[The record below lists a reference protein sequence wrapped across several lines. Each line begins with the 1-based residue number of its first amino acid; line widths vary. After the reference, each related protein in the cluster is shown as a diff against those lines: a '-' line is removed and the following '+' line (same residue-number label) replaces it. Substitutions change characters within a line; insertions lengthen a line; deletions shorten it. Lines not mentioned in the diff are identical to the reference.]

1 MSPLVWFKNFFQL
14 PRFSME
20 GMPMFHFHSVVT
32 ITRASIILF
41 GVLISMALQ
50 AGTFTNAS
58 TALTAPAVST
68 GDHTVSF
75 KTSAW
80 GTHHLQ
86 EKKDSGSW
94 TNVASYTTAQNGS
107 NTTYPTV
114 TRNVS
119 LSGRTTGTYSYRVYF
134 VTGNTITNSTP
145 SGYSNTK
152 VTVVSSV
159 PNTPPSLTAS
169 PDGDDTSAYSI
180 SWGSVTGVVDYYIL
194 EQQVDNGPWS
204 DAYSGTDTSVTL
216 TGFSDGTQ
224 NFRVRAC
231 NSEGCSDYQASSAA
245 SFVVSTPTSDT
256 VSSIETT
263 TNSFTASW
271 LASSGNVDKYQL
283 YRKFNDSY
291 WTLAYEGLDFSATF
305 NNLADG
311 HYQFWVRA
319 CNTESTYTTCSD
331 YQPTERATIGDG
343 GSGSGGGGGTGGGTG
358 TGDPLIDEN
367 IDFGDQKYDVYI
379 GDVNN
384 DGIEDIY
391 LDAVDSFILIQSDAS
406 VPLLLP
412 KVAVDILLTGYFDEN
427 GKNYNAA
434 VVGEL
439 TDAELLSLNQDTTS
453 SSEYKD
459 TNNDGILDLIIKSN
473 DAVSTEVHLS
483 GGTAN
488 SLPASLV
495 FNNNSGTPASVTYSG
510 PGDFVATVAGS
521 GGVTPSGA
529 GSYQI
534 PVVLPKGVQGIN
546 PSLSINYNSQGVNG
560 LMGHG
565 WSMSG
570 LSLIHRCRPSIAQ
583 DGNPNAEPNTAE
595 DRFCLDGKKL
605 KAINGQYGAD
615 GTEYRTELDQFSKII
630 SYGTVTNG
638 SGPTHFKVW
647 NKSGAILE
655 FGVTQ
660 DARVEVSDTDD
671 TVSVWALNKV
681 EDRFNNYYTV
691 SYFEDSS
698 EGEFYPTSI
707 DYTANDAASLSASYS
722 VDFTY
727 VDRANGAGAL
737 RSDLLWGYR
746 AGSKFTTSKLLSEI
760 KVTHQTV
767 DVSSYAFAYNSSPVT
782 GHSRLETVT
791 RCGYESG
798 TPFCA
803 QPTNVAWQDGAD
815 SFGAETNL
823 GISTTNGKGKPHV
836 IDVNGNGIKDL
847 MFAKNGYWYIAY
859 GQSAGGFSAAVRLDT
874 QISQYG
880 ALDAYW
886 GHAMPLRLK
895 NDNSYGLLVSHYFPA
910 YNLLDWYAM
919 DFSGSIPGIVFFQS
933 GLGHKPMVADINGDG
948 RDDIMQ
954 MVSGYTSA
962 QVLFRNTKPLSEPV
976 ANPDDWYWDPIDM
989 SHLYSAGQGPAFKDN
1004 HEIDYYGAQ
1013 RFDFDG
1019 DGYDD
1024 VLAKKYNSGPST
1036 SNGWWI
1042 LESSGNW
1049 ITRTDSGLPF
1059 GDGALGNGLI
1069 MDVNNDGL
1077 GDFVSRVGGTW
1088 QIRLN
1093 LGGSF
1098 SSAYDTGVT
1107 SGGAANQAVP
1117 LDYDGDGIQDLLVE
1131 HPTDGNWR
1139 VLISS
1144 NIEDVNGDIAPTFL
1158 IRDTNYV
1165 SKGYLAGVTYSDGLT
1180 HRRPED
1186 VTPIVSDPNGDGLG
1200 DLIYYHAS
1208 AWKTLPHSTEKPDLV
1223 SSVTDGFGV
1232 AHSFTYTPLT
1242 DNSTYTTA
1250 GNSVFPIIDTR
1261 ASIFVVK
1268 DHSKSDAIGG
1278 TVDTGYTYKDA
1289 KIHLQ
1294 GYGFLGFA
1302 EQTATN
1308 NQTGIKVTTKYNQNF
1323 PYIGLPSE
1331 SKVIHPSGHNLEHQI
1346 NTWQSLSLHGGAVS
1360 FPYLQTATTQRFDLT
1375 SGTEIFTSKITSTY
1389 DNYGNQ
1395 TNVETWTGKGLSS
1408 GNVQNL
1414 ERHVTSTLTYSNDET
1429 NWLLGFLNT
1438 TTTDTEVPGE
1448 TTYTQTNNYT
1458 QLTGTLVPEEMTEL
1472 VATDRWRTTTYTRN
1486 GLGVITSQAVS
1497 AANAA
1502 TRTTQTL
1509 TNFIEGQYPQT
1520 VTNALGHSQNLT
1532 YDLRFGQIKNQTDVN
1547 GLVTKNTYDAF
1558 GRNIK
1563 TEYPDSSIR
1572 DTWFEY
1578 CTPSKCTDEG
1588 AFMSVSETTH
1598 SSLPNKLQSPR
1609 VVTYHDILGRTI
1621 RVAEQ
1626 RLDGDYNLTDTL
1638 YDTLGRVESVS
1649 QPYLVSPSGW
1659 NTREYDIQNRVVRQD
1674 SANGALQQVVYGV
1687 GVNYATSVTVTD
1699 TVLSPDGV
1707 TSTTQTNSREL
1718 NTLGQLMKA
1727 IDNLG
1732 TPIDYLYNAQGLLR
1746 STIVNNDA
1754 ATEITINYDVAGNKL
1769 NMTDPSAGLISY
1781 VHDGLG
1787 LLREQTNARSQ
1798 MTTYSYDLLNRL
1810 TTQVEPEGTITNVYD
1825 TATNGIGKLAQTSNT
1840 DFSESYLYDSLGR
1853 ATTITDTITGRTPLV
1868 SSRTFDAFSRVST
1881 ATYPQGFA
1889 IQRHYNDYGY
1899 QYKVTNSQTG
1909 DMLQEYRQQDVFGNV
1924 NIEDLGNGISTYRVF
1939 NQNSGQVQ
1947 DIVSGSR
1954 NNAGNLVDLS
1964 VQNLMYQFDTLGNL
1978 FSRRSGR
1985 SNTEDLTETFDYD
1998 GLNRLISAET
2008 TGLNSGTRTQS
2019 YQYDVL
2025 GNITYKSDVGS
2036 YTYGATCASG
2046 GFGPHAVCETSGTVN
2061 ATYGY
2066 DTSGNMTTNK
2076 NRTLTYS
2083 SYNKP
2088 LSITEGSTV
2097 TNFSYNANHKRY
2109 KQVKSTSA
2117 GTVTTY
2123 YMMGGQYE
2131 EITDLG
2137 KGETKYKSYLDSFGA
2152 HIVTEVIATAQTT
2165 EELQYYHRDHLGS
2178 TEAIT
2183 DEQGVMVERFLFDPS
2198 GNRRDS
2204 DWEELP
2210 PAVQQTMSDIAYE
2223 TTSQGFT
2230 GHEQLDSHNLTHM
2243 GGRIYDPVLGRFMSV
2258 DPFIQ
2263 APANTQS
2270 FNRYSYVFNNPLSYT
2285 DPTGYITTVR
2295 LRDLDDSPKA
2305 PVRPAPD
2312 EVCFIFCN
2320 PSIQQLQMRQ
2330 MQVIAARAAA
2340 HANQFNARG
2349 EAQNIPKLESYS
2361 VGNSTDLST
2370 IGPQSAVSE
2379 KGLGEEFSRGVSS
2392 FFRGLYRYVRHERRI
2407 LGREGVGHSVQANT
2421 VENMLLGEALGIALH
2436 ANQTAIKAGGNKL
2449 LANGETIAGRQLT
2462 SILSGVALGGGGMG
2476 PSLGV
2481 VAGMGDVYFSI
2492 ESLALELNLD
2502 ISTVDHTKPILPQIS
2517 DDALRSY
2524 AEQRLGNI
2532 ANTFLSGQN

>member
-1 MSPLVWFKNFFQL
+1 MSPLLWFKNFFQL

-20 GMPMFHFHSVVT
+20 GMPMYRFDSVFT

-58 TALTAPAVST
+58 TALTAPASSST
-68 GDHTVSF
+68 GSYTVSF

-107 NTTYPTV
+107 SSTYPTV

-134 VTGNTITNSTP
+134 VTGNTINNSTP
-145 SGYSNTK
+145 SGFSNTK

-169 PDGDDTSAYSI
+169 PDGDDASAYSI
-180 SWGSVTGVVDYYIL
+180 SWGAVSGVVDYYIL

-231 NSEGCSDYQASSAA
+231 NTEGCSDYQASSAA
-245 SFVVSTPTSDT
+245 SFVVSTPVGDS
-256 VSSIETT
+256 VSTIQGT
-263 TNSFTASW
+263 TNSLTASW
-271 LASSGNVDKYQL
+271 SESSAVGNVDKYQL
-283 YRKFNDSY
+283 YRKFNNSY
-291 WTLAYEGLDFSATF
+291 WTLVYEGLDLSVTF
-305 NNLADG
+305 NSLADG
-311 HYQFWVRA
+311 DYQYWVRA
-319 CNTESTYTTCSD
+319 CNTVSTYTTCSD

-343 GSGSGGGGGTGGGTG
+343 GSGSGGGGGTGGGSG

-439 TDAELLSLNQDTTS
+439 TDAQLLSLNQDTAS

-488 SLPASLV
+488 SLPALLV

-534 PVVLPKGVQGIN
+534 PVVLPKGVQGVN
-546 PSLSINYNSQGVNG
+546 PSLSVNYNSQGISG

-570 LSLIHRCRPSIAQ
+570 LSLIHRCSPSIAQ
-583 DGNPNAEPNTAE
+583 DGHPNAEPNTAD

-630 SYGTVTNG
+630 SYGSVVNG

-647 NKSGAILE
+647 NKSGDIHE
-655 FGVTQ
+655 FGVTA
-660 DARVEVSDTDD
+660 DARIEVSDTDD

-681 EDRFNNYYTV
+681 EDRFNNYYTI
-691 SYFEDSS
+691 SYIEDST

-707 DYTANDAASLSASYS
+707 DYTANDTASLSASYS

-727 VDRANGAGAL
+727 VDRANGAAAL

-746 AGSKFTTSKLLSEI
+746 AGSKFTTRKLLSEI

-803 QPTNVAWQDGAD
+803 QPTNVAWQDGTD
-815 SFGAETNL
+815 SFDAETSL

-836 IDVNGNGIKDL
+836 IDVNGNGNKDL

-859 GQSAGGFSAAVRLDT
+859 GQSAGGFSSPVRLDT
-874 QISQYG
+874 QRSQYG
-880 ALDAYW
+880 AQNNYW
-886 GHAMPLRLK
+886 GHAMPIRIK
-895 NDNSYGLLVSHYFPA
+895 NDGSVGLLTTHYFAA
-910 YNLLDWYAM
+910 YNILDWYAM
-919 DFSGSIPGIVFFQS
+919 DFSGSLPGIVFIQTS
-933 GLGHKPMVADINGDG
+933 LGHKPMIADINGDG
-948 RDDIMQ
+948 RDDIMP
-954 MVSGYTSA
+954 MVSTGSKSA
-962 QVLFRNTKPLSEPV
+962 GVLYRNTKPITEAV
-976 ANPDDWYWDPIDM
+976 NNDWYWDDIPM
-989 SHLYSAGQGPAFKDN
+989 SHLYSQTA

-1019 DGYDD
+1019 DGYED
-1024 VLAKKYNSGPST
+1024 VLAKKYNSGTST

-1049 ITRTDSGLPF
+1049 VTRTDSGLPF
-1059 GDGALGNGLI
+1059 GDGTLGNGLI

-1139 VLISS
+1139 ILISS
-1144 NIEDVNGDIAPTFL
+1144 NIEDVNSNIVPTFL
-1158 IRDTNYV
+1158 IRDTSYV
-1165 SKGYLAGVTYSDGLT
+1165 SKGYLTGVTYSDGLT

-1200 DLIYYHAS
+1200 DLVYNHNNV
-1208 AWKTLPHSTEKPDLV
+1208 WKTLPHSTEKPDLV
-1223 SSVTDGFGV
+1223 SSITDGFGV

-1242 DNSTYTTA
+1242 DSSVYTTA
-1250 GNSVFPIIDTR
+1250 GNSVFPLMDTR

-1308 NQTGIKVTTKYNQNF
+1308 IQTGVKVTNKYNQNF

-1346 NTWQSLSLHGGAVS
+1346 NTWQSLSLHGGEVT

-1375 SGTEIFTSKITSTY
+1375 SGTETFTSKITSTY
-1389 DNYGNQ
+1389 DNFGNQ
-1395 TNVETWTGKGLSS
+1395 TDVETWTGKGLSS

-1429 NWLLGFLNT
+1429 NWLLGFLDT
-1438 TTTDTEVPGE
+1438 TTTNTEVPGE
-1448 TTYTQTNNYT
+1448 TTYTQTNNYI
-1458 QLTGTLVPEEMTEL
+1458 QLTGKLVPEEMTEL

-1486 GLGVITSQAVS
+1486 GLGVITAQAVS
-1497 AANAA
+1497 AANAV

-1659 NTREYDIQNRVVRQD
+1659 NTREYDIQNRVIRQD
-1674 SANGALQQVVYGV
+1674 SANGALQQVTYGV
-1687 GVNYATSVTVTD
+1687 GINYATSVSVTD

-1718 NTLGQLMKA
+1718 NALGQLMKA

-1732 TPIDYLYNAQGLLR
+1732 TPIDYLYNAQGQLR

-1798 MTTYSYDLLNRL
+1798 ITTYSYDLLNRL
-1810 TTQVEPEGTITNVYD
+1810 TTQVEPEGTIANVYD

-1853 ATTITDTITGRTPLV
+1853 ATTITDTIMGHAPLV

-1954 NNAGNLVDLS
+1954 NNAGNLVDLN

-1978 FSRRSGR
+1978 YSRRSGR

-1998 GLNRLISAET
+1998 GLNRLLTAET

-2025 GNITYKSDVGS
+2025 GNITYKSDVGT
-2036 YTYGATCASG
+2036 YNYGATCTGG
-2046 GFGPHAVCETSGTVN
+2046 GFGPHAVCETSGIVN

-2066 DTSGNMTTNK
+2066 DVSGNMTVNK

-2088 LSITEGSTV
+2088 LNITEGSTV
-2097 TNFSYNANHKRY
+2097 TNFSYNANHSRY

-2137 KGETKYKSYLDSFGA
+2137 KGEIKYKSYLDSFGA

-2183 DEQGVMVERFLFDPS
+2183 DEQGVMVERFLFDPH

-2210 PAVQQTMSDIAYE
+2210 PAVQQAMSDIAYE

-2243 GGRIYDPVLGRFMSV
+2243 GGRIYDPLLGRFMSV

-2263 APANTQS
+2263 LPGNTQNY
-2270 FNRYSYVFNNPLSYT
+2270 NRYSYVLNNPLSYT
-2285 DPTGYITTVR
+2285 DPTGYSLDGGGTGILNGVIKLAGFSGAGSSDPYRELIFRANARVAAILAARAQANAAAVNASENGTNMAVLRGYTGNSSTSSAASTVPVISDQVAQAGLGDEFKYVGGFIREEGINVLLRTGQVIGGAGQAYLGTVICSGGVTCAVGGLLVLKGGDNIQAGLRGADSLSEELLVDATGSEQAGKLINAGVDLGTSVGGLVRSVPKMNSLGRPTVR
-2295 LRDLDDSPKA
+2295 LFGKDP
-2305 PVRPAPD
+2305 
-2312 EVCFIFCN
+2312 
-2320 PSIQQLQMRQ
+2320 
-2330 MQVIAARAAA
+2330 
-2340 HANQFNARG
+2340 
-2349 EAQNIPKLESYS
+2349 
-2361 VGNSTDLST
+2361 TDLEPAIKQASNGALL
-2370 IGPQSAVSE
+2370 I
-2379 KGLGEEFSRGVSS
+2379 
-2392 FFRGLYRYVRHERRI
+2392 
-2407 LGREGVGHSVQANT
+2407 EGVTST
-2421 VENMLLGEALGIALH
+2421 TTIID
-2436 ANQTAIKAGGNKL
+2436 TIK
-2449 LANGETIAGRQLT
+2449 
-2462 SILSGVALGGGGMG
+2462 
-2476 PSLGV
+2476 
-2481 VAGMGDVYFSI
+2481 
-2492 ESLALELNLD
+2492 
-2502 ISTVDHTKPILPQIS
+2502 
-2517 DDALRSY
+2517 
-2524 AEQRLGNI
+2524 
-2532 ANTFLSGQN
+2532 